1 MVAGAAAASRAP
13 ADAVTPTSASRR
25 VKVFPMG
32 AVIADGPIRC
42 CGKTRL
48 SGPSLVASYRQ
59 NLGDQAGAVS
69 HKAVCG
75 QCPSGRRYRP
85 YRRALSAGTPFVPPP
100 GEPVVTSSGSAL
112 GWYRLPLPVYVV
124 EFDLICLL
132 RVQPGVFGLHFCV
145 LMFRPRREV
154 ATRFKR
160 LLSFDQVLVE
170 RPYSRRP
177 EFL

>member
-59 NLGDQAGAVS
+59 ILGDKTGAVS
-69 HKAVCG
+69 HKAVSG
-75 QCPSGRRYRP
+75 QCNVRVGDETASEPERRHHDVGVRLSVCPPSLTSNLLGSHLTVRLVPRSGICDDVRSLAQSHSLTNE
-85 YRRALSAGTPFVPPP
+85 RTGANLAGVAPDADIS
-100 GEPVVTSSGSAL
+100 E
-112 GWYRLPLPVYVV
+112 
-124 EFDLICLL
+124 
-132 RVQPGVFGLHFCV
+132 
-145 LMFRPRREV
+145 RE
-154 ATRFKR
+154 
-160 LLSFDQVLVE
+160 
-170 RPYSRRP
+170 YS
-177 EFL
+177 ECEY

>member
-1 MVAGAAAASRAP
+1 MLAAAAAASRAP
-13 ADAVTPTSASRR
+13 AVAVRPTSASRR

-85 YRRALSAGTPFVPPP
+85 YRRALSAGTPFLPPP
-100 GEPVVTSSGSAL
+100 ENPWLRRADQLLGGIGSH
-112 GWYRLPLPVYVV
+112 
-124 EFDLICLL
+124 C
-132 RVQPGVFGLHFCV
+132 
-145 LMFRPRREV
+145 
-154 ATRFKR
+154 
-160 LLSFDQVLVE
+160 
-170 RPYSRRP
+170 PYT
-177 EFL
+177 L

>member
-59 NLGDQAGAVS
+59 ILRDKAGAVS
-69 HKAVCG
+69 HKAVSEELGIYQGRSASRRTCRIDWIG
-75 QCPSGRRYRP
+75 VPSAARDVTVSSQRWGK
-85 YRRALSAGTPFVPPP
+85 RAKGVLGSPRKAASPSNVWRLSKSEAITERCFFL
-100 GEPVVTSSGSAL
+100 S
-112 GWYRLPLPVYVV
+112 
-124 EFDLICLL
+124 I
-132 RVQPGVFGLHFCV
+132 
-145 LMFRPRREV
+145 PRR
-154 ATRFKR
+154 K
-160 LLSFDQVLVE
+160 LK
-170 RPYSRRP
+170 P
-177 EFL
+177 

>member
-59 NLGDQAGAVS
+59 ILGDQAGAVS
-69 HKAVCG
+69 HKAV
-75 QCPSGRRYRP
+75 SGGFWLASPLLTARLIGLASLLP
-85 YRRALSAGTPFVPPP
+85 APCVTGISPHLRAVPK
-100 GEPVVTSSGSAL
+100 
-112 GWYRLPLPVYVV
+112 
-124 EFDLICLL
+124 
-132 RVQPGVFGLHFCV
+132 
-145 LMFRPRREV
+145 V
-154 ATRFKR
+154 ARDRK
-160 LLSFDQVLVE
+160 S
-170 RPYSRRP
+170 
-177 EFL
+177 

>member
-59 NLGDQAGAVS
+59 ILGDQAGAVS
-69 HKAVCG
+69 HKAVSG
-75 QCPSGRRYRP
+75 PATDFPGKKPLVHLKQRHAAISPSDSASP
-85 YRRALSAGTPFVPPP
+85 YQ
-100 GEPVVTSSGSAL
+100 
-112 GWYRLPLPVYVV
+112 LP
-124 EFDLICLL
+124 
-132 RVQPGVFGLHFCV
+132 
-145 LMFRPRREV
+145 
-154 ATRFKR
+154 
-160 LLSFDQVLVE
+160 
-170 RPYSRRP
+170 
-177 EFL
+177 

>member
-59 NLGDQAGAVS
+59 ILCDQAGAVS
-69 HKAVCG
+69 HKAV
-75 QCPSGRRYRP
+75 SGPRGR
-85 YRRALSAGTPFVPPP
+85 LLVPWA
-100 GEPVVTSSGSAL
+100 VIAS
-112 GWYRLPLPVYVV
+112 YRLGPVA
-124 EFDLICLL
+124 D
-132 RVQPGVFGLHFCV
+132 RAARTAGGVGKEPIGIGALNIAKGCA
-145 LMFRPRREV
+145 LDW
-154 ATRFKR
+154 R
-160 LLSFDQVLVE
+160 LAS
-170 RPYSRRP
+170 SK
-177 EFL
+177 